1 MVCEICDKAIEKDK
15 TLDNFLEKWEKE
27 LRVLDLY
34 EIAER
39 TKTEKDM
46 LILMALCRLLK
57 G

>member
-27 LRVLDLY
+27 LRGLDLY

-46 LILMALCRLLK
+46 LILIALCRLLK